1 MMDSQDPRVT
11 RVRKGNGA
19 PQELGVPQ
27 VPGAMKALAVPLG
40 HLVVLVPKD
49 LKDFRARR
57 VSEVPLERVW
67 WVPLVPLVPLER
79 EGSRGGR
86 DLLAPVASGEQLR

>member
-19 PQELGVPQ
+19 PQELGVSQ
-27 VPGAMKALAVPLG
+27 VPGAMKALVVPLG
-40 HLVVLVPKD
+40 HLAVLVPKD

-67 WVPLVPLVPLER
+67 WVPLVPLEPLER
-79 EGSRGGR
+79 EGSRGGQ
-86 DLLAPVASGEQLR
+86 DLLAPVVRGEQLR